1 MDKYEYKHLVEQ
13 IQSLIDQGK
22 YADAVAIADRIDW
35 RRVRSVMTLGIISDL
50 YKINGRYEDARDI
63 LLLAYDRKPQSRQI
77 CYSLCELYIKTGDP
91 VEAAE
96 FYKEFE
102 KLAPKDPGR
111 YVLKY
116 KLYAAYDVSLDE
128 KIEVLEKLKEEEYQE
143 KWMYELASLYHKRGL
158 GTKCVEVCDELILWF
173 GTGKYV
179 NMAMELKMLHEPLT
193 PSQQQKYDHRFDP
206 EPQTQNMREVT
217 YAPKEPAEPPVP
229 NAQEAQEARPE
240 EVPQTTMVWNAGEVA
255 QETAD
260 QMGATRVFDV
270 DEVRRHL
277 QNQNAADDMD
287 IQVKTVDVGQYNT
300 MNLQEEL
307 AKGLKELLENDSQQ
321 APETEKKDG
330 NLDPITR
337 VLVSPMLDSDADSG
351 PLDMPIMESMAEEEE
366 LESAEAVKAPKTVD
380 ATNAMESYG
389 TAEQMEGAKEP
400 EDILASVGLK
410 QEQGNASERFHEPS
424 GEMYQDENGYFH
436 EASETVSKK
445 ENISALEKE
454 AMKAQPPEPMA
465 KVLTQESDGQLRLV
479 MPESKKL
486 EKQIT
491 GQLSIEDIRA
501 EWERMKKESQEKQ
514 EEETRQQV
522 LRQTGRMFTEF
533 EEALR
538 DNILKQMESTIDPA
552 SFAAEPTPEE
562 LMATEDAPKTLPE
575 EDATKKLSEENASET
590 LSEADTAKTDVE
602 EAPKTISEEVAP
614 TDDAEKAEANMEFE
628 SLGFGEVDW
637 EPAESVKAENAETE
651 NTEAEKT
658 EAEKTEAE
666 KTEAEKAEAEKAEVE
681 NTEAE
686 KAEVENSEEEKAETE
701 EAQGP
706 EMTEEAKEEESE
718 ESGDF
723 DAIAIEDIERNEA
736 EISEAV
742 ISKAEEEAPEE
753 EKVQDPENA
762 EGAKAEETEEENA
775 ENAEAAKTYGAAT
788 DDGDI
793 EFSSDWDME
802 GMEED
807 AFHEFREMMATKDA
821 AEDQN
826 TFVSERKSIF
836 EAARA
841 GIKPIEEDAQ
851 GDDFS
856 WSDEALEDPEEKS
869 ESSPWFSNR
878 ETKTSDG
885 AISFDNL
892 PVEEDEHD
900 EADAE
905 EATAEDQKDGQSQV
919 RELTKEEE
927 ELYENLL
934 QTDSDREQLVRALD
948 NISMAAYTGNVI
960 ITGDAGMNTLELAK
974 KLIFEVKQSDSNF
987 SGKVAKIPG
996 KALNNKDLTKLLDD
1010 LKNGALIVE
1019 KASDLTDQSIADLH
1033 KNLQRENFGLIVV
1046 LLDTKKA
1053 MKKFLKAHDEL
1064 VPAFNARVDM
1074 QPLSNDALAR
1084 YACQYAKEKEYSI
1097 DNLGMLALHM
1107 KIDEMQTADH
1117 AVTTNDIEEIM
1128 DDAIYSASRKTFGHF
1143 LDILLG
1149 KRYDDEDMI
1158 IITEKDFK

>member
-1 MDKYEYKHLVEQ
+1 VDKYEYKHLVEQ

-77 CYSLCELYIKTGDP
+77 CYSLCELYIKTGEP

-229 NAQEAQEARPE
+229 NAQEAQEARHE

-366 LESAEAVKAPKTVD
+366 LESTEAVKAPKTVD

-400 EDILASVGLK
+400 EDVLASVGLK

-436 EASETVSKK
+436 EASEPVSKK
-445 ENISALEKE
+445 ENVSALEKE

-562 LMATEDAPKTLPE
+562 LMAE
-575 EDATKKLSEENASET
+575 EDASKKLPEENASET

-602 EAPKTISEEVAP
+602 EAPKTISEDVAP
-614 TDDAEKAEANMEFE
+614 ADDAEKAEANMEFE

-637 EPAESVKAENAETE
+637 EPAENVKAENAETE
-651 NTEAEKT
+651 NTEAEKA
-658 EAEKTEAE
+658 EAEKAEAE
-666 KTEAEKAEAEKAEVE
+666 KTEAEKA
-681 NTEAE
+681 EAE

-706 EMTEEAKEEESE
+706 KMTEEAKEEESE
-718 ESGDF
+718 EIGDF

-742 ISKAEEEAPEE
+742 ISEAEEEAPEE

-762 EGAKAEETEEENA
+762 EGAKAKETEEENA

-788 DDGDI
+788 DDGDM

-836 EAARA
+836 ESARA

-856 WSDEALEDPEEKS
+856 WSDEALEDPEEKI

-905 EATAEDQKDGQSQV
+905 EAIAEDQKDGQSQV

-1117 AVTTNDIEEIM
+1117 AVTTNDIEEII

>member
-22 YADAVAIADRIDW
+22 YADAVAIADKIDW

-116 KLYAAYDVSLDE
+116 KLYAAYDVSIDE

-193 PSQQQKYDHRFDP
+193 PSQQQKYDHRFEP
-206 EPQTQNMREVT
+206 EHPAQEMREVT
-217 YAPKEPAEPPVP
+217 YAPETPAEHPIQNVQDGQ
-229 NAQEAQEARPE
+229 NAQHE
-240 EVPQTTMVWNAGEVA
+240 EVPQTTMVWNANEVA

-260 QMGATRVFDV
+260 QMGATRVFNV
-270 DEVRRHL
+270 DEVRRQL

-321 APETEKKDG
+321 APEPEKKDG

-337 VLVSPMLDSDADSG
+337 VLVSPMLDPDSDSG
-351 PLDMPIMESMAEEEE
+351 PLDLPVIEGIEEEEE
-366 LESAEAVKAPKTVD
+366 LEAAEAM
-380 ATNAMESYG
+380 AT
-389 TAEQMEGAKEP
+389 
-400 EDILASVGLK
+400 
-410 QEQGNASERFHEPS
+410 QEAASEAAETATHPVPT

-436 EASETVSKK
+436 DASEVVPKK
-445 ENISALEKE
+445 ESISALEKE
-454 AMKAQPPEPMA
+454 AMTAQPPEPMA
-465 KVLTQESDGQLRLV
+465 KVLTQEADGQLKLV

-501 EWERMKKESQEKQ
+501 EWERMKQESQAKQ

-552 SFAAEPTPEE
+552 SFATEPTPEG
-562 LMATEDAPKTLPE
+562 LMAEAEATKTVPEETAKAVSE
-575 EDATKKLSEENASET
+575 EDATKTVSEEDAAKT
-590 LSEADTAKTDVE
+590 TSEADALK
-602 EAPKTISEEVAP
+602 AASEEVASKE
-614 TDDAEKAEANMEFE
+614 DATESEANMEFE
-628 SLGFGEVDW
+628 SLAFGEVDW
-637 EPAESVKAENAETE
+637 EPTESVKVEKAEE
-651 NTEAEKT
+651 EKT
-658 EAEKTEAE
+658 EASEDAEETKEAE
-666 KTEAEKAEAEKAEVE
+666 EKETAEVAAVTIEETKVDEAEEEKAEASEEVKEDEAEETEAEKAE
-681 NTEAE
+681 
-686 KAEVENSEEEKAETE
+686 EEQTE
-701 EAQGP
+701 E
-706 EMTEEAKEEESE
+706 
-718 ESGDF
+718 
-723 DAIAIEDIERNEA
+723 IEDVEA
-736 EISEAV
+736 TKELGDTS
-742 ISKAEEEAPEE
+742 
-753 EKVQDPENA
+753 
-762 EGAKAEETEEENA
+762 
-775 ENAEAAKTYGAAT
+775 
-788 DDGDI
+788 DDDTL
-793 EFSSDWDME
+793 EFASDWDME

-807 AFHEFREMMATKDA
+807 AFHEFRERMATKDA
-821 AEDQN
+821 AEDQKALEAEEDW
-826 TFVSERKSIF
+826 TLEEAEETAEIEEPRVEKKSIF
-836 EAARA
+836 ESARA

-856 WSDEALEDPEEKS
+856 WSDEALEEVPEEKM

-900 EADAE
+900 EGEVE
-905 EATAEDQKDGQSQV
+905 EAPAEDKKDGQSQV

-974 KLIFEVKQSDSNF
+974 KMIFEVKQSDSNF

-1019 KASDLTDQSIADLH
+1019 KTSDLSEKSVADLH

-1053 MKKFLKAHDEL
+1053 MKKFLKAHSEL

-1107 KIDEMQTADH
+1107 KIDELQTADH
-1117 AVTTNDIEEIM
+1117 AVTTSDMEEII
-1128 DDAIYSASRKTFGHF
+1128 DDAINSASRKTIGHF
-1143 LDILLG
+1143 LDIILG

>member
-1 MDKYEYKHLVEQ
+1 VDKYEYKHLVEQ

-22 YADAVAIADRIDW
+22 YADAVAIADKIDW

-116 KLYAAYDVSLDE
+116 KLYAAYDVSIDE

-193 PSQQQKYDHRFDP
+193 PSQQQKYDHRFEP
-206 EPQTQNMREVT
+206 EHPAQEMREVT
-217 YAPKEPAEPPVP
+217 YAPETPAEHPIQNVQDGQ
-229 NAQEAQEARPE
+229 NAQHE
-240 EVPQTTMVWNAGEVA
+240 EVPQTTMVWNANEVA

-260 QMGATRVFDV
+260 QMGATRVFNV
-270 DEVRRHL
+270 DEVRRQL

-321 APETEKKDG
+321 APEPEKKDG

-337 VLVSPMLDSDADSG
+337 VLVSPMLDPDADSG
-351 PLDMPIMESMAEEEE
+351 PLDLPVIEGIEEEEE
-366 LESAEAVKAPKTVD
+366 LEAAEAM
-380 ATNAMESYG
+380 AT
-389 TAEQMEGAKEP
+389 
-400 EDILASVGLK
+400 
-410 QEQGNASERFHEPS
+410 QEAASEAAETATHPVPT

-436 EASETVSKK
+436 DASEVVPKK
-445 ENISALEKE
+445 ESISALEKE
-454 AMKAQPPEPMA
+454 AMTAQPPESMA
-465 KVLTQESDGQLRLV
+465 KVLTQEADGQLKLV

-501 EWERMKKESQEKQ
+501 EWERMKQESQAKQ

-552 SFAAEPTPEE
+552 SFATEPTPEE
-562 LMATEDAPKTLPE
+562 LMAEAEATKTVSEETAKTASE
-575 EDATKKLSEENASET
+575 EDATKTAGEEDVIKTASEEDAS
-590 LSEADTAKTDVE
+590 KM
-602 EAPKTISEEVAP
+602 ISEEEASK
-614 TDDAEKAEANMEFE
+614 DDTKEPEANMEFE
-628 SLGFGEVDW
+628 SLAFGEVDW
-637 EPAESVKAENAETE
+637 EPTESVKAEKVDE
-651 NTEAEKT
+651 EKT
-658 EAEKTEAE
+658 EASEDAEEAKEAE
-666 KTEAEKAEAEKAEVE
+666 EKETADVEAVTIEETRVDETETEKAEA
-681 NTEAE
+681 
-686 KAEVENSEEEKAETE
+686 SEEV
-701 EAQGP
+701 
-706 EMTEEAKEEESE
+706 KEDE
-718 ESGDF
+718 
-723 DAIAIEDIERNEA
+723 
-736 EISEAV
+736 
-742 ISKAEEEAPEE
+742 
-753 EKVQDPENA
+753 
-762 EGAKAEETEEENA
+762 AEETEEEKA
-775 ENAEAAKTYGAAT
+775 EDADKIQFDEVVEEAEASEDAEADKESGDAS
-788 DDGDI
+788 DDDTL
-793 EFSSDWDME
+793 EFASDWDME

-807 AFHEFREMMATKDA
+807 AFHEFRERMATKDA
-821 AEDQN
+821 AEDQKALEAEEDW
-826 TFVSERKSIF
+826 TIEAAEETEEVEEPKAGRKSIF
-836 EAARA
+836 ETARA

-856 WSDEALEDPEEKS
+856 WSDEALEDPEEKI
-869 ESSPWFSNR
+869 EPSPWFSNR

-892 PVEEDEHD
+892 PEEEDEHE

-905 EATAEDQKDGQSQV
+905 ETPAEDKKDGQSQV

-974 KLIFEVKQSDSNF
+974 KMIFEVKQSDSNF

-1019 KASDLTDQSIADLH
+1019 KTSDLSEKSVADLY

-1053 MKKFLKAHDEL
+1053 MKKFLKAHGEL

-1107 KIDEMQTADH
+1107 KIDELQTADH
-1117 AVTTNDIEEIM
+1117 AVTTNDIEEII
-1128 DDAIYSASRKTFGHF
+1128 DDAIYSASRKTIGHF
-1143 LDILLG
+1143 LDIILG
-1149 KRYDDEDMI
+1149 KRYDEEDMI

>member
-116 KLYAAYDVSLDE
+116 KLYAAYDVSIDE

-229 NAQEAQEARPE
+229 NAQEAQEARHE

-366 LESAEAVKAPKTVD
+366 LESTEAVKAPKTVD

-400 EDILASVGLK
+400 EDVLASVGLK

-436 EASETVSKK
+436 EASEPVSKK

-562 LMATEDAPKTLPE
+562 LMATEDAHKTLPE
-575 EDATKKLSEENASET
+575 EDATKMLPET
-590 LSEADTAKTDVE
+590 DAARTDFE
-602 EAPKTISEEVAP
+602 EAPKTISEDVAP

-651 NTEAEKT
+651 NTEAEKA
-658 EAEKTEAE
+658 EAEKVEAE
-666 KTEAEKAEAEKAEVE
+666 KTEAEKA
-681 NTEAE
+681 EAE

-718 ESGDF
+718 EIGDF

-742 ISKAEEEAPEE
+742 ISEAEEEAPEE

-788 DDGDI
+788 DDGDM

-826 TFVSERKSIF
+826 AFVSERKSIF
-836 EAARA
+836 ESARA

-856 WSDEALEDPEEKS
+856 WSDEALEDPEEKI

>member
-22 YADAVAIADRIDW
+22 YADAVAIADKIDW
-35 RRVRSVMTLGIISDL
+35 RRVRSVMTLGTISDL

-63 LLLAYDRKPQSRQI
+63 MLLAYDRKPQSRQI

-193 PSQQQKYDHRFDP
+193 PIQQQKYEHRFDP
-206 EPQTQNMREVT
+206 EPQMHDMHEVT
-217 YAPKEPAEPPVP
+217 YAPEAPKEQPV
-229 NAQEAQEARPE
+229 QDVREAQETQHE
-240 EVPQTTMVWNAGEVA
+240 EVPQTTMVWNANDVA
-255 QETAD
+255 QEAAE
-260 QMGATRVFDV
+260 QMGATRVFNV
-270 DEVRRHL
+270 DEVRRQL

-307 AKGLKELLENDSQQ
+307 AKGLKELLENDSQKELE
-321 APETEKKDG
+321 AEKKDG

-337 VLVSPMLDSDADSG
+337 VLVSPMLDPDADSG
-351 PLDMPIMESMAEEEE
+351 PLDLPVLEGMEEEE
-366 LESAEAVKAPKTVD
+366 EIEAEEAEQASMADEASAEKEKKQTESAEPLFA
-380 ATNAMESYG
+380 
-389 TAEQMEGAKEP
+389 
-400 EDILASVGLK
+400 
-410 QEQGNASERFHEPS
+410 PS

-436 EASETVSKK
+436 EASEQTIPK
-445 ENISALEKE
+445 ESVSALEKE

-465 KVLTQESDGQLRLV
+465 KVLTQEADGQLRLV

-552 SFAAEPTPEE
+552 SFAVDPTPEE
-562 LMATEDAPKTLPE
+562 LMNKEDA
-575 EDATKKLSEENASET
+575 A
-590 LSEADTAKTDVE
+590 
-602 EAPKTISEEVAP
+602 KTISEEADSKEEAP
-614 TDDAEKAEANMEFE
+614 KEEALQGEALKEDVTQTESNMEFE
-628 SLGFGEVDW
+628 SLGFGDVDW
-637 EPAESVKAENAETE
+637 EPVESVKVES
-651 NTEAEKT
+651 
-658 EAEKTEAE
+658 
-666 KTEAEKAEAEKAEVE
+666 AEAEKAEVAEVTETEESKDSASVEDVTAEASEGKEAKVEESDVEETEAAE
-681 NTEAE
+681 NLKEFDAEKSEMSEDAEETKEDENEAE
-686 KAEVENSEEEKAETE
+686 KTEESANVEDTKEEEAKVEETKAEIPSDKGATKTEASEEKETE
-701 EAQGP
+701 EFSFA
-706 EMTEEAKEEESE
+706 S
-718 ESGDF
+718 
-723 DAIAIEDIERNEA
+723 
-736 EISEAV
+736 V
-742 ISKAEEEAPEE
+742 
-753 EKVQDPENA
+753 
-762 EGAKAEETEEENA
+762 
-775 ENAEAAKTYGAAT
+775 
-788 DDGDI
+788 DGDM

-807 AFHEFREMMATKDA
+807 AFHEFRESMINKDA
-821 AEDQN
+821 QEAKAVFTPSKEAVADEETLKAEESKTLNEVKELEDDEPWE
-826 TFVSERKSIF
+826 TEDDWTVEETEESEEPQKENQSIF
-836 EAARA
+836 AAARA
-841 GIKPIEEDAQ
+841 GIKPIEEDSQ
-851 GDDFS
+851 EDDFS
-856 WSDEALEDPEEKS
+856 WSDEALEETEEKR
-869 ESSPWFSNR
+869 EAAWFSSQ
-878 ETKTSDG
+878 ETQAFDG

-892 PVEEDEHD
+892 PREEEHD
-900 EADAE
+900 EE
-905 EATAEDQKDGQSQV
+905 EAEDIEANAPKAEGQTI

-927 ELYENLL
+927 ELYGTLL
-934 QTDSDREQLVRALD
+934 QTDSDREQLVKALD

-974 KLIFEVKQSDSNF
+974 KMIFEVKQSDSNF

-1019 KASDLTDQSIADLH
+1019 KTSDLSEKSVAELH
-1033 KNLQRENFGLIVV
+1033 KNLQRENYGLIVV

-1053 MKKFLKAHDEL
+1053 MNKFLKAHNEL
-1064 VPAFNARVDM
+1064 APAFNARIDM

-1107 KIDEMQTADH
+1107 KIDEMQTASH
-1117 AVTTNDIEEIM
+1117 AVTTNDIEEII
-1128 DDAIYSASRKTFGHF
+1128 DDAIYSASRKTIGHF
-1143 LDILLG
+1143 IDIILG
-1149 KRYDDEDMI
+1149 KRYDEEDMI